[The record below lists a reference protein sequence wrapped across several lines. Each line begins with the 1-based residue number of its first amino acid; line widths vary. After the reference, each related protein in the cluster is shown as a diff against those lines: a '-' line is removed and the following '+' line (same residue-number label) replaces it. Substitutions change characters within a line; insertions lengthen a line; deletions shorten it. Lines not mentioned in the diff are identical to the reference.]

1 MKRAFKHSIPILAG
15 FIVLGM
21 AYGILMDSK
30 GYNFIWSTLMSI
42 FAFGGSMQ
50 FVAITLLTTTFDPL
64 EAFLLSL
71 MVNARH
77 IFYSISMLQKYKGT
91 GKAKFFLI
99 FLLCDET
106 FSVNYSL
113 EVKEEEKTKMYLL
126 ISILNYSYWVI
137 GTLLGGLFGSF
148 VKFNTL
154 GLDFVLTALFV
165 VIFLEQMLVKK
176 NRVFGIIGIVSSLLS
191 LIIFGSSKLVIASM
205 LSILSVLLIFRRKLC
220 H

>member
-126 ISILNYSYWVI
+126 ISILNYSYWVT

-220 H
+220 N